1 MNEEN
6 SKSKIKI
13 FFVGLLSG
21 GIAFLSLLFS
31 KHLRNNRSGTSG
43 TRNEQSED
51 TRRNERLENDFERST
66 ERIESVESVT
76 DRNKEIFAKIR
87 ERKKNN

>member
-21 GIAFLSLLFS
+21 LVAFLSLLFS

-51 TRRNERLENDFERST
+51 TRRNERIENELT

-76 DRNKEIFAKIR
+76 NRNKEIFAKIR